1 MSWRNHHSAK
11 FAKKLFHHTNFLQN
25 DFLPVVIIK
34 DPITWMASMCRH
46 GYETRWW
53 RVPQHCPNLVPNK
66 YDKRGGYPVVGRGEI
81 AVRVKFATPYIGH
94 EPEPDKMNRTF
105 VNYTSM
111 VDLWN
116 TWYGQ
121 WYNVEFPRLM
131 VRFEDLLFHAEE
143 TITKVCECGGG
154 RMRTNFRYMEGKPI
168 QCLFD
173 GGTFRNFSSP
183 PFLSSSAAPAKGT
196 TGVHSG
202 SAGFLAS
209 LVNYGNSTLRMKDI
223 MKWEKDSEYFN
234 EHVDKDLMELFE
246 YSYL

>member
-1 MSWRNHHSAK
+1 
-11 FAKKLFHHTNFLQN
+11 
-25 DFLPVVIIK
+25 
-34 DPITWMASMCRH
+34 MASMCRH

-121 WYNVEFPRLM
+121 WYNVDFPRLM

-168 QCLFD
+168 QCYLME
-173 GGTFRNFSSP
+173 
-183 PFLSSSAAPAKGT
+183 
-196 TGVHSG
+196 VHSAFF
-202 SAGFLAS
+202 S
-209 LVNYGNSTLRMKDI
+209 
-223 MKWEKDSEYFN
+223 
-234 EHVDKDLMELFE
+234 HDL
-246 YSYL
+246 SYLLPQPLLRALRACTAEALAF

>member
-1 MSWRNHHSAK
+1 
-11 FAKKLFHHTNFLQN
+11 
-25 DFLPVVIIK
+25 
-34 DPITWMASMCRH
+34 MCRH

-53 RVPQHCPNLVPNK
+53 RVPQHCPNLVPNRW
-66 YDKRGGYPVVGRGEI
+66 DKKGGYKVIGEGEI
-81 AVRVKFATPYIGH
+81 AVRVRFATPYIGY
-94 EPEPDKMNRTF
+94 EPEPDNKNRTF

-121 WYNVEFPRLM
+121 WYDAEFPRLM

-154 RMRTNFRYMEGKPI
+154 KMQKKFRYME
-168 QCLFD
+168 
-173 GGTFRNFSSP
+173 
-183 PFLSSSAAPAKGT
+183 APAKGT